1 MKRIHA
7 LGLTALTMLMLLPA
21 AGEAGTARE
30 TLSPAWVSALFMYC
44 FGPNKLFTGGCV
56 AVPKDKMRFVM
67 KHVQPNCLI
76 VIDSLENLGG
86 KL

>member
-7 LGLTALTMLMLLPA
+7 FGVAALTVRTLLPA
-21 AGEAGTARE
+21 AGEAGAAKE
-30 TLSPAWVSALFMYC
+30 TLSPAWVDAFFMHC
-44 FGPNKLFTGGCV
+44 FGPNKPFTGGCV